1 MENTQ
6 VLNKVKQ
13 FESTLKTLLI
23 IKFGKVLPENKFIL
37 LKSQSFVDTNMIKQ
51 CYGDNEKL
59 RGLVLRTLLDN
70 VIDVRCKKDL
80 EINGNI
86 ETINYGDY
94 LQDGLVEY
102 YAKIISQENAFSIDS
117 KQDIDEQIMLIQT
130 LKGKLGDDFDKLVL
144 NNDANTLLAI
154 AGSQEFVEE
163 ADKDA
168 IKRHVELMNEA
179 DKIDKKDNEAI
190 QKVQDNFE
198 NKEQINIVYLK
209 GKQYVK
215 YIDKNDVVHLVE
227 TEGSKNVSRL
237 FKEKIQQVGPGKL
250 INPED
255 FFNEL
260 TKIVSEENMVAT
272 EDKNPSLQ
280 SHQEIDM
287 ISFVRSNSNY
297 VELAKNGK
305 VTHSNDGSIH
315 ILENTNDVVVTES
328 NNGIV
333 SSDIISHNT
342 TGIDNNFKQETA
354 QIEQEND
361 DIILSP
367 EKYEELCNSFKN
379 GKDLTLEELR
389 ALKKYEKMYMS
400 EYGMNP
406 VENTFNQEREKE
418 GPVLS
423 IYQNKYKYAGFT
435 NKYLIIYIIIMTIC
449 IGVIIGAAIF
459 KLVKRA

>member
-1 MENTQ
+1 MDNTE

-13 FESTLKTLLI
+13 FESALKTLLI
-23 IKFGKVLPENKFIL
+23 AKFGKVLPENKIIL
-37 LKSQSFVDTNMIKQ
+37 LNSQSFVDADMIKQ

-59 RGLVLRTLLDN
+59 RGVVLRTLLDN

-80 EINGNI
+80 EVNGNI
-86 ETINYGDY
+86 ETVNYGDY

-102 YAKIISQENAFSIDS
+102 YARVIAQEKGFTIDS
-117 KQDIDEQIMLIQT
+117 TQNMDKQIMLIQT
-130 LKGKLGDDFDKLVL
+130 LKEKLGDDFDKLVL

-154 AGSQEFVEE
+154 AGSQEFIEE

-168 IKRHVELMNEA
+168 IKRHIELMNQA
-179 DKIDKKDNEAI
+179 DKVDKKDNDAI

-215 YIDKNDVVHLVE
+215 YVDKNDVVHLVE
-227 TEGSKNVSRL
+227 TESSKNVSKL

-260 TKIVSEENMVAT
+260 TKVAPEENMVAT

-280 SHQEIDM
+280 THQETDM

-297 VELAKNGK
+297 VDLAKKGK

-315 ILENTNDVVVTES
+315 VLENTNDVVVAES
-328 NNGIV
+328 NSGIV
-333 SSDIISHNT
+333 SSDIISHNS

-354 QIEQEND
+354 QVEKEND

-367 EKYEELCNSFKN
+367 EKYEELCNSFKS
-379 GKDLTLEELR
+379 GKNLTLEELR
-389 ALKKYEKMYMS
+389 ALKKYEEMYMS
-400 EYGMNP
+400 EYGMSP
-406 VENTFNQEREKE
+406 AENTFNQAKKEE

-423 IYQNKYKYAGFT
+423 MYGKNKYKYAGFT

-449 IGVIIGAAIF
+449 IGVIVGAAIF
-459 KLVKRA
+459 KLTN

>member
-1 MENTQ
+1 MENTE

-13 FESTLKTLLI
+13 FESALKTLLI
-23 IKFGKVLPENKFIL
+23 AKFGKVLPENKIIL
-37 LKSQSFVDTNMIKQ
+37 LNSQSFVDTDMIKQ

-59 RGLVLRTLLDN
+59 RGVVLRTLLDN
-70 VIDVRCKKDL
+70 VIDVKCKKDL
-80 EINGNI
+80 EVNGNI
-86 ETINYGDY
+86 ETVNYGDY
-94 LQDGLVEY
+94 LQDSLVEY
-102 YAKIISQENAFSIDS
+102 YARIISQEKGFTIDS
-117 KQDIDEQIMLIQT
+117 TQDIDKQIMLIQT
-130 LKGKLGDDFDKLVL
+130 LKEKLGDDFDKLVL

-154 AGSQEFVEE
+154 AGSQEFIEE

-168 IKRHVELMNEA
+168 IKRHIELMNQA
-179 DKIDKKDNEAI
+179 DKVDKKANDTI
-190 QKVQDNFE
+190 QKVQDSFE

-215 YIDKNDVVHLVE
+215 YVDKNDVVHLVE
-227 TEGSKNVSRL
+227 TEGSKNVSKL

-260 TKIVSEENMVAT
+260 TKVAPEENMVTT
-272 EDKNPSLQ
+272 EDKNPTLQ
-280 SHQEIDM
+280 THQETDM

-297 VELAKNGK
+297 VDLAKKGK

-315 ILENTNDVVVTES
+315 VLENTNDVVVTES
-328 NNGIV
+328 NSGIV
-333 SSDIISHNT
+333 SSDIISHNS

-354 QIEQEND
+354 QVEKEND

-367 EKYEELCNSFKN
+367 EKYEELCNNFKS
-379 GKDLTLEELR
+379 GKNLTLEELR
-389 ALKKYEKMYMS
+389 ALKKYEEMYMS
-400 EYGMNP
+400 EYGMSP
-406 VENTFNQEREKE
+406 AENTFNQTKKGE

-423 IYQNKYKYAGFT
+423 MYGNNKYKYAGFT

-449 IGVIIGAAIF
+449 IGIIVGAVIF
-459 KLVKRA
+459 KLTN

>member
-1 MENTQ
+1 MDNTE

-13 FESTLKTLLI
+13 FESALKTLLI
-23 IKFGKVLPENKFIL
+23 AKFGKVLPENKIIL
-37 LKSQSFVDTNMIKQ
+37 LNSQSFVDADMIKQ

-59 RGLVLRTLLDN
+59 RGVVLRTLLDN
-70 VIDVRCKKDL
+70 IIDVRCKKDL
-80 EINGNI
+80 EVNGNI
-86 ETINYGDY
+86 ETVNYGDY

-102 YAKIISQENAFSIDS
+102 YARIISQEKGFTIDS
-117 KQDIDEQIMLIQT
+117 TQDMDKQIMLIQT
-130 LKGKLGDDFDKLVL
+130 LKEKLGDDFDKLVL

-154 AGSQEFVEE
+154 AGSQEFIEA

-168 IKRHVELMNEA
+168 IKRHIELMNQA
-179 DKIDKKDNEAI
+179 DKVDKKDNDAI
-190 QKVQDNFE
+190 QKVQNSFE

-215 YIDKNDVVHLVE
+215 YVDKNDVVHLVE

-260 TKIVSEENMVAT
+260 TKVAPEENMVAT

-280 SHQEIDM
+280 THQETDM

-297 VELAKNGK
+297 VELAKKGK

-315 ILENTNDVVVTES
+315 VLENTNDVIVTES
-328 NNGIV
+328 NSGMV
-333 SSDIISHNT
+333 SSDIISHNS

-354 QIEQEND
+354 QVEQEND

-367 EKYEELCNSFKN
+367 EKYEELCNSFKS
-379 GKDLTLEELR
+379 GKNLTLEELR
-389 ALKKYEKMYMS
+389 ALKKYEEMYMS
-400 EYGMNP
+400 EYGMSP
-406 VENTFNQEREKE
+406 AENTFNQERKEE

-423 IYQNKYKYAGFT
+423 MYSKNKYKYAGFT
-435 NKYLIIYIIIMTIC
+435 NKYLIIYIMIMTIC
-449 IGVIIGAAIF
+449 IGVIVGAAIF
-459 KLVKRA
+459 KLTN